1 MRAGRVLA
9 IILLLGGLIGVL
21 VGSGE
26 IFARF
31 LYLGIV
37 VIAASW
43 LWTRF
48 SLRGVSVKRRTRSL
62 RASVGDAFEEHFELA
77 NDSRIGKLWIELSN
91 ESNMPGARGSRLMT
105 MIGGKQK
112 RTHLA
117 RTWLFRRGGYK
128 LGPTRLIS
136 GDPFGLFRAEKIFPA
151 EHSLVVLPTIY
162 EISSFLSPPGLLP
175 GGQVI
180 RRKAQDI
187 TPHASGVREYVPG
200 DPMKRIHWPTTAR
213 RGQLLVKEFEQ
224 DPQAEVWLFLDA
236 QRIVHAEKS
245 SKASE
250 SFGDSWMLDRR
261 PKFELPLSS
270 LEYAISITASL
281 AHYYLKQPRAVGLVT
296 ATPQFRVI
304 PAEWSERQ
312 EGKILET
319 LAFIEADGELSM
331 AGLVA
336 AQAGQLPQGSSAI
349 LVTPTVNPELVSAVD
364 DLQRRSL
371 RPVVVLL
378 VADSF
383 GGAKGS
389 EGLYNS
395 LLGRNIPVCRI
406 YCGADISLELS
417 GFSSHLTTQEPTW
430 RRPPLSHLT

>member
-21 VGSGE
+21 VDAGE
-26 IFARF
+26 IFTRF
-31 LYLGIV
+31 LYLGILVIV
-37 VIAASW
+37 VSW
-43 LWTRF
+43 LWTQF
-48 SLRGVSVKRRTRSL
+48 ALSGVSVKRRTRSL
-62 RASVGDAFEEHFELA
+62 RASVGDTFEEHFELA
-77 NDSRIGKLWIELSN
+77 NNSRIGKLWIELAN
-91 ESNMPGARGSRLMT
+91 ESNMPIAHGSRLMT
-105 MIGGKQK
+105 MVGRKQK
-112 RTHLA
+112 RTHIA

-136 GDPFGLFRAEKIFPA
+136 GDPFGLFRTERVFPA
-151 EHSLVVLPTIY
+151 EHSLVVLPMIY

-180 RRKAQDI
+180 RRKALDI

-213 RGQLLVKEFEQ
+213 RGQLVVKEFEQ
-224 DPQAEVWLFLDA
+224 DPHAEVWLFLDA
-236 QRIVHAEKS
+236 QRVVHAEKP
-245 SKASE
+245 SE
-250 SFGDSWMLDRR
+250 IPEAYTDGWMLDRR
-261 PKFELPLSS
+261 PKFDLPPST

-296 ATPQFRVI
+296 ATPQFRII

-312 EGKILET
+312 ESKILET
-319 LAFIEADGELSM
+319 LSFIEAEGTLSI
-331 AGLVA
+331 AGLAA

-349 LVTPTVNPELVSAVD
+349 LVTPTVYPELISAVD

-371 RPVVVLL
+371 RPVIVLL
-378 VADSF
+378 IADSF
-383 GGAKGS
+383 GGPKGG
-389 EGLYNS
+389 EKLYNS
-395 LLGRNIPVCRI
+395 LLERNVPVCRI
-406 YCGADISLELS
+406 YCGADLTLELS
-417 GFSSHLTTQEPTW
+417 SFSSHLTSQEPSW